1 MRPASVFM
9 ASSLCHSLVPQS
21 NVDLLA
27 AYQSPCKKINSLQ
40 LKYADILHNPYIL
53 QPALL
58 HIMKAAGISDIKN
71 ELGNLAP
78 ERLAALCLQLAKY
91 KKDNKEL
98 LSYLLFEEHDM
109 AAYIESVKKEIDIQF
124 TEINASHLYFAK
136 KTLRKILR
144 ITGKHIR
151 YTGSRQ
157 AEAELLIYFCQKL
170 KNSGIHFE
178 NSIVLVN
185 LYNGQLKKINAA
197 IAGFH
202 EDLQYDYLKE
212 IKKLV

>member
-1 MRPASVFM
+1 
-9 ASSLCHSLVPQS
+9 
-21 NVDLLA
+21 
-27 AYQSPCKKINSLQ
+27 
-40 LKYADILHNPYIL
+40 
-53 QPALL
+53 
-58 HIMKAAGISDIKN
+58 MKAASISEIKN

-78 ERLAALCLQLAKY
+78 ARLAALCLQLAKY

-98 LSYLLFEEHDM
+98 LSYLLFEETDLP
-109 AAYIESVKKEIDIQF
+109 AYIESVKKEMDEQF
-124 TEINASHLYFAK
+124 TAINASHLYFAK

-151 YTGSRQ
+151 YTGSKQ
-157 AEAELLIYFCQKL
+157 AEAELLIYFCGKM
-170 KNSGIHFE
+170 KNAGLRFE
-178 NSIVLVN
+178 NSIVLMN
-185 LYNGQLKKINAA
+185 LYQAQVKKINIA